1 MTDDIKRRVNRLLE
15 DAGALVE
22 SLDPDGASDDDV
34 EDEFDDLSREAN
46 DLVSQAEPVELLDAV
61 GATDVSE
68 DDPPET
74 LSNALAQ
81 SDPDTV
87 VALRKLLV
95 LSRMDD
101 ETDDST
107 ATERLETLRELY
119 DETDDSDDE
128 DEDAGHDDEDD
139 APDATADTA
148 DGNEQGSDP
157 EDPEDGEGD
166 EADEADEADEDD
178 EDGVA
183 EQLRETLL
191 DGVDE
196 FRDGVRDV
204 RADLEGR
211 DEADAEDEEADE
223 TDETG
228 GGDDQSHGSGSDG
241 TMLSTLPSRD
251 RSDLRR
257 PSRFSTVR
265 GKNND

>member
-1 MTDDIKRRVNRLLE
+1 
-15 DAGALVE
+15 E
-22 SLDPDGASDDDV
+22 SLDPDSETDDDV
-34 EDEFDDLSREAN
+34 ADEFDDLSREAN

-95 LSRMDD
+95 LSRMDE

-107 ATERLETLRELY
+107 ATEQLETLRELY
-119 DETDDSDDE
+119 DETDDGAGGDDDVE
-128 DEDAGHDDEDD
+128 RGDDD
-139 APDATADTA
+139 APDERADTA
-148 DGNEQGSDP
+148 DGGDQGSDA
-157 EDPEDGEGD
+157 EDDG
-166 EADEADEADEDD
+166 DD

-191 DGVDE
+191 GGVDE

-211 DEADAEDEEADE
+211 DEEDEESEAGDEDADE
-223 TDETG
+223 TDG
-228 GGDDQSHGSGSDG
+228 SGDADDQSKGSGSDG

-257 PSRFSTVR
+257 PTRFSTVR
-265 GKNND
+265 GNNKD